1 MKILKYLLII
11 VVILFVGGWALV
23 TTQPD
28 SYDVNRTKLIKAPAS
43 VIFKNLNDFKNWEK
57 WGPWM
62 EEDSTIV
69 ATYPENTSGVDGSYS
84 WTSKDGPGIIK
95 TVAIVEN
102 KSIDQKIQFNDYEPT
117 DVYWTLDKTD
127 DGTNVT
133 WGMKAENTPFMFK
146 FFAMISG
153 GMDGML
159 GPMEEKGL
167 DNLEKVILEELKN
180 HPPSTNNFRIG
191 EIIQKEIS
199 AQTFIGYYQKAKFE
213 ELPALFAEFM
223 PKAGMHAA
231 SNNLKAEDYTPASV
245 YIKWDEEKGETEFY
259 IGLMLTKELSPA
271 EGMDVIEIP
280 AGNVITVSKF
290 GNYGEGDLEAH
301 TNIYKYSHVNK
312 IEFGTLVWELYVN
325 DPMEV
330 HPEEIQTDIFY
341 QIKE

>member
-11 VVILFVGGWALV
+11 VAIVLVGGWALV

-28 SYDVNRTKLIKAPAS
+28 SYDVNRSKLIKAPAS
-43 VIFKNLNDFKNWEK
+43 VIFNNLNDFKNWEE

-69 ATYPENTSGVDGSYS
+69 ATYPENTSGVGGSYS
-84 WTSKDGPGIIK
+84 WTSKDGPGNLK
-95 TVAIVEN
+95 TVAIIEN

-117 DVYWTLDKTD
+117 DVYWILDETD
-127 DGTNVT
+127 EGTNVT
-133 WGMKAENTPFMFK
+133 WGMKAEKTPFMFK

-167 DNLEKVILEELKN
+167 DNLEDAIMEELKKN
-180 HPPSTNNFRIG
+180 PPSSNNFRIG
-191 EIIQKEIS
+191 EIIQKEKP

-213 ELPALFAEFM
+213 ELPELFEEFM

-231 SNNLKAEDYTPASV
+231 SNNLKPEEYTPASV

-259 IGLMLTKELSPA
+259 IGLMLTKDLAPA

-280 AGNVITVSKF
+280 AGKVVTVSKF

-312 IEFGTLVWELYVN
+312 IEFGMYVWELYMN

-330 HPEEIQTDIFY
+330 KPEEIQTDIFY
-341 QIKE
+341 QVK